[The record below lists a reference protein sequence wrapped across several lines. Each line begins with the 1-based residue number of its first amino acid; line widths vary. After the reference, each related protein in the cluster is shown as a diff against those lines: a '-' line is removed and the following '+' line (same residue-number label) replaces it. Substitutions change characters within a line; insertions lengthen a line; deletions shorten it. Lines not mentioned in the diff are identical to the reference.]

1 MIEDRR
7 ISREINGKM
16 RILFVTPVIPTETD
30 GRRPFNFLRYLAKRH
45 QVDVLALQLPVQ
57 TMDDTVRIAKL
68 GANAKAFRPGG
79 VVSAFFSIFRGE
91 PLRVGWCR
99 SSQLRMALRDFVRN
113 HTVDVIHFDR
123 MRMGQYAIDLPG
135 VPKLID
141 FTDSMALYLERSM
154 PYRIRFLDRI
164 VDGYDLAT
172 IPRYETKILEHVNLG
187 LLCSDVDLARF
198 QQDHPSAPIEIIQN
212 GVNTE
217 EFLPRTRGNVALP
230 RCIITG
236 SLFYFPNI
244 DAIRYYKEE
253 IWPRVR
259 MRLGGIKTEIIGA
272 RPTPEISN
280 LNDKMGLI
288 VKANVKR
295 MADHLYQEDVYV
307 CPLRVG
313 AGVRN
318 KLLEA
323 MAAGMA
329 VVTTA
334 LGCEGLGVRHNE
346 EVIIAE
352 NPAQFAEAIVQL
364 VNNPEFRAKLGMQAR
379 QYVEQNHHLDIIGEK
394 LEQAY
399 ARVVEEGPVQPPVK
413 NEDQG
418 MK

>member
-1 MIEDRR
+1 
-7 ISREINGKM
+7 M
-16 RILFVTPVIPTETD
+16 RILFVTPVIPSETD
-30 GRRPFNFLRYLAKRH
+30 GRRPYNFLRYLAKRH
-45 QVDVLALQLPVQ
+45 QVHVLAIQLPVQ

-79 VVSAFFSIFRGE
+79 VTSAFLSVFRGE

-99 SSQLRMALRDFVRN
+99 SSGLRAMLREFVQK
-113 HTVDVIHFDR
+113 HSVDVVHFDR
-123 MRMGQYAIDLPG
+123 MRMGQYAINLPG
-135 VPKLID
+135 IPKLID

-154 PYRIRFLDRI
+154 PYRISFLDRI

-172 IPRYETKILEHVNLG
+172 IPRHETKILEHVNLG

-217 EFLPRTRGNVALP
+217 EFVPQTRGDVALP

-244 DAIRYYKEE
+244 DAIRYYEQE

-259 MRLGGIKTEIIGA
+259 MRVRGIKTEIIGA
-272 RPTPEISN
+272 RPTPEINS
-280 LNDKMGLI
+280 LNDKLGLI

-295 MADHLYQEDVYV
+295 MSDQLYQEDVYV

-313 AGVRN
+313 AGMRN

-329 VVTTA
+329 VVTSP

-346 EVIIAE
+346 HVIVAE

-364 VNNPEFRAKLGMQAR
+364 VNNPEFRTKLGMQAR

-399 ARVVEEGPVQPPVK
+399 ARIIAEGPIQPPVK
-413 NEDQG
+413 NGNQG
-418 MK
+418 TK